1 MTVQRHFD
9 TITVTAS
16 QDLRGHQYK
25 PVDLSGGVGVTSL
38 LSVGI
43 LQNKPN
49 TGDHATVA
57 YRGQM
62 KAYAGAA
69 IASGALIGVTTS
81 GFIITVTGSASVGYA
96 KTAAASGDLFEFVG
110 SFPAD
115 KIA

>member
-1 MTVQRHFD
+1 MTVQGKFE
-9 TITVTAS
+9 TITLQAS
-16 QDLRGHQYK
+16 QDLTGHQYK

-43 LQNKPN
+43 LQNKPAN
-49 TGDHATVA
+49 GDHATVA
-57 YRGQM
+57 YKGHM

-69 IASGALIGVTTS
+69 IASGALIGVTAS
-81 GFIITVTGSASVGYA
+81 GFLITVTGSASVGYA
-96 KTAAASGDLFEFVG
+96 KTAAASGDIFELIG